1 MIAMAITRIKF
12 LDRKKIRQSD
22 IAIKLT
28 NVGGTKNFTIKTELS
43 EYSFPDDA
51 RICVDAKQLMETLRF
66 DLGTVGRPRPDAPI
80 DISRLRGERVTF
92 NLYVLNPNNSQKLGS
107 SETVRPANETELEG
121 GSIPLLPVDVAD
133 DLNGLAWR
141 VDYIGD
147 DLDGHK
153 DAPVLVFDR
162 NAADGSPSIFL
173 QDSAVRVLV
182 LPSAM
187 REILVRILLIDVHEF
202 SPDSTAWQDCWLRF
216 AQRITQ
222 EDLPNYHEGQD
233 NKGEDR
239 EEFIKKST
247 SGLARHADLLQI
259 FINERKK

>member
-1 MIAMAITRIKF
+1 MAITRIKF
-12 LDRKKIRQSD
+12 LDRKKIKQADVS
-22 IAIKLT
+22 IKLSV
-28 NVGGTKNFTIKTELS
+28 VGGTKNFTIKSDLS
-43 EYSFPDDA
+43 EYGFPVDA

-92 NLYVLNPNNSQKLGS
+92 NLYVLNPDNSQKLGS
-107 SETVRPANETELEG
+107 SETVRPENDLELEG

-141 VDYIGD
+141 VDYVGD
-147 DLDGHK
+147 DLDDHR

-173 QDSAVRVLV
+173 QDPAVRVLV

-187 REILVRILLIDVHEF
+187 REILVRILLIDEHEF
-202 SPDSTAWQDCWLRF
+202 SPDSTTWQDCWLRF

-222 EDLPNYHEGQD
+222 EELPSYNEGRD
-233 NKGEDR
+233 SKGEDR

-247 SGLARHADLLQI
+247 SALARHADFLQI
-259 FINERKK
+259 FINARKK